1 MSVENYAVVLF
12 IPLYFTMDNIVYFF
26 KIFYKFKEKQ
36 Y

>member
-12 IPLYFTMDNIVYFF
+12 IPLYFTMDNIVYFL
-26 KIFYKFKEKQ
+26 KVCYKLKKKQ